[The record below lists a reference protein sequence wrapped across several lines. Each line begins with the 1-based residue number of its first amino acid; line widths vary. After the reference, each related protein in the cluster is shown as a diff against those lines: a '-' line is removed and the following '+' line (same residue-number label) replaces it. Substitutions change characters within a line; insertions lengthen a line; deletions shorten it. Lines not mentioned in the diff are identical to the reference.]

1 MPIEWES
8 FEAYL
13 KAGNKKDRQHYK
25 NSLREAEENGLV
37 LTNTKPFRM
46 WKSL

>member
-25 NSLREAEENGLV
+25 RSLQEAEENGLV
-37 LTNTKPFRM
+37 LTKHRPFRM
-46 WKSL
+46 WTLL